1 MKIISILSL
10 LFFYSF
16 VHANENFYI
25 PKVIEINEVDLD
37 VVRSLNET
45 SKLIKPPLKTRGV
58 GSQIF
63 KNIAPVTAIIATENS
78 VGSGFLVCLLYT
90 SPSPRD

>member
-58 GSQIF
+58 GPAT

-78 VGSGFLVCLLYT
+78 VGSDF
-90 SPSPRD
+90 